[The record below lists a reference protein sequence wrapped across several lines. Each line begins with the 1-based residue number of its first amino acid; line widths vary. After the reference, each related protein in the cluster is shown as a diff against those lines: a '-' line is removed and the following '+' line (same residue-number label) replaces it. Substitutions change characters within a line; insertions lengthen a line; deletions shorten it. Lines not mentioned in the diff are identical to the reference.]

1 MIYNFSFV
9 SHSVLLMPHT
19 AYSPADDD
27 LPASSSGSLAPSDVD
42 SLPTAS
48 TPRADEDAEV
58 GSQRGTHQEE
68 ALEAPS
74 GNLPDFAPDSA
85 PEPEVAPESVGRP
98 LRKKGKTVT
107 PAASAQPEAPDS
119 LLEALN
125 GASIKEEH
133 RTVMSAV
140 IQKVQ
145 LAKSGLT
152 EAWSN
157 LLTGFEVRIL
167 IYVE

>member
-1 MIYNFSFV
+1 M
-9 SHSVLLMPHT
+9 
-19 AYSPADDD
+19 
-27 LPASSSGSLAPSDVD
+27 G

-48 TPRADEDAEV
+48 TPRDAVDAEV
-58 GSQRGTHQEE
+58 GSREGTLQEEE
-68 ALEAPS
+68 ALQVPE

-85 PEPEVAPESVGRP
+85 PEPVVAPESGGRP

-107 PAASAQPEAPDS
+107 PAASVQPEAPDS

-133 RTVMSAV
+133 RTIMSAA
-140 IQKVQ
+140 IQKVH

-152 EAWSN
+152 EACSS
-157 LLTGFEVRIL
+157 LLTGFEVRTL
-167 IYVE
+167 RYVI

>member
-1 MIYNFSFV
+1 M
-9 SHSVLLMPHT
+9 
-19 AYSPADDD
+19 
-27 LPASSSGSLAPSDVD
+27 D

-48 TPRADEDAEV
+48 TPRDAEDAEV
-58 GSQRGTHQEE
+58 GSWEGGQQEE
-68 ALEAPS
+68 EAQEVS
-74 GNLPDFAPDSA
+74 QNNLPDFAPDSA
-85 PEPEVAPESVGRP
+85 PDPIVAPESGGRP

-107 PAASAQPEAPDS
+107 PAGSVQPEAPDS
-119 LLEALN
+119 LLEVLN

-140 IQKVQ
+140 IQKIQ

-152 EAWSN
+152 EACSS

-167 IYVE
+167 IYVK

>member
-1 MIYNFSFV
+1 M
-9 SHSVLLMPHT
+9 
-19 AYSPADDD
+19 
-27 LPASSSGSLAPSDVD
+27 D

-48 TPRADEDAEV
+48 SPRDADDAEV
-58 GSQRGTHQEE
+58 GSREGTRQEE
-68 ALEAPS
+68 EAPEVPQ
-74 GNLPDFAPDSA
+74 GNLPDFAPDSVS
-85 PEPEVAPESVGRP
+85 EPVVAPESGGRP
-98 LRKKGKTVT
+98 LHKKGKTVT
-107 PAASAQPEAPDS
+107 PAASVQPEAPDS
-119 LLEALN
+119 LLEPLN

-145 LAKSGLT
+145 LAKSRLT
-152 EAWSN
+152 EACSS

>member
-1 MIYNFSFV
+1 M
-9 SHSVLLMPHT
+9 
-19 AYSPADDD
+19 
-27 LPASSSGSLAPSDVD
+27 D

-48 TPRADEDAEV
+48 TPCDADDAEV
-58 GSQRGTHQEE
+58 GSQEGTHQEE
-68 ALEAPS
+68 EAPEVS
-74 GNLPDFAPDSA
+74 QDNLPDFAPDSA
-85 PEPEVAPESVGRP
+85 PEPVVAAESGGRP

-107 PAASAQPEAPDS
+107 PAASIQPEAPDS

-125 GASIKEEH
+125 GASIEEEH

-152 EAWSN
+152 EACSS

-167 IYVE
+167 RYVK

>member
-1 MIYNFSFV
+1 M
-9 SHSVLLMPHT
+9 
-19 AYSPADDD
+19 
-27 LPASSSGSLAPSDVD
+27 D

-48 TPRADEDAEV
+48 TPRDADDAEV
-58 GSQRGTHQEE
+58 GSQEGTHQEE
-68 ALEAPS
+68 RAPEVS
-74 GNLPDFAPDSA
+74 QDNLQDFAPDSA
-85 PEPEVAPESVGRP
+85 PESILAPESSGRP
-98 LRKKGKTVT
+98 LHKKGKTAT
-107 PAASAQPEAPDS
+107 PAASVQPEVPDN

-152 EAWSN
+152 EACSS

-167 IYVE
+167 MYVK

>member
-1 MIYNFSFV
+1 M
-9 SHSVLLMPHT
+9 
-19 AYSPADDD
+19 
-27 LPASSSGSLAPSDVD
+27 D

-48 TPRADEDAEV
+48 SPRDADEAEV
-58 GSQRGTHQEE
+58 GSREGTRQEEE
-68 ALEAPS
+68 ALEVPQ
-74 GNLPDFAPDSA
+74 GNLPGFGPDSA
-85 PEPEVAPESVGRP
+85 PEPPVVPVSGRRP

-107 PAASAQPEAPDS
+107 LAASVQPEVPDN

-133 RTVMSAV
+133 CTVMSAV

-152 EAWSN
+152 EACSS

-167 IYVE
+167 IYVK

>member
-1 MIYNFSFV
+1 MSRSILLTP
-9 SHSVLLMPHT
+9 HS
-19 AYSPADDD
+19 ARSPANDD
-27 LPASSSGSLAPSDVD
+27 LPDSSSGSLASSDVN
-42 SLPTAS
+42 SIPTAS

-68 ALEAPS
+68 APEAPS
-74 GNLPDFAPDSA
+74 GSLPDFAPDSTS
-85 PEPEVAPESVGRP
+85 EPAVVPESGKRP

-107 PAASAQPEAPDS
+107 PAASVQPEAPDN

-145 LAKSGLT
+145 SAKNGLT
-152 EAWSN
+152 EACTS
-157 LLTGFEVRIL
+157 LLIGFEVRIL
-167 IYVE
+167 RYVK

>member
-1 MIYNFSFV
+1 M
-9 SHSVLLMPHT
+9 
-19 AYSPADDD
+19 
-27 LPASSSGSLAPSDVD
+27 D

-48 TPRADEDAEV
+48 TPRDADDAEV
-58 GSQRGTHQEE
+58 GSREGTYQEE
-68 ALEAPS
+68 EAPEVS
-74 GNLPDFAPDSA
+74 QNNLPDFVPDSA
-85 PEPEVAPESVGRP
+85 PEPAVVPESGGRP

-107 PAASAQPEAPDS
+107 SAASVQPEAPDN

-125 GASIKEEH
+125 SASIEEEH

-152 EAWSN
+152 EACSS
-157 LLTGFEVRIL
+157 LLIGFEVRNL
-167 IYVE
+167 RYVI

>member
-1 MIYNFSFV
+1 
-9 SHSVLLMPHT
+9 MPHT
-19 AYSPADDD
+19 TCSLAKDD
-27 LPASSSGSLAPSDVD
+27 LPASSSGSLGTSDMD

-48 TPRADEDAEV
+48 TPRDADDAEV
-58 GSQRGTHQEE
+58 GSQEGTHQEE
-68 ALEAPS
+68 EAPEVPR

-85 PEPEVAPESVGRP
+85 PEPTVVPESGGRP
-98 LRKKGKTVT
+98 LCKKGKIVMA
-107 PAASAQPEAPDS
+107 AASVQLEAPDN

-125 GASIKEEH
+125 SASIDEEH

-152 EAWSN
+152 KACSS
-157 LLTGFEVRIL
+157 LLIGFEVNF
-167 IYVE
+167 

>member
-1 MIYNFSFV
+1 
-9 SHSVLLMPHT
+9 MP
-19 AYSPADDD
+19 
-27 LPASSSGSLAPSDVD
+27 
-42 SLPTAS
+42 
-48 TPRADEDAEV
+48 
-58 GSQRGTHQEE
+58 Q
-68 ALEAPS
+68 
-74 GNLPDFAPDSA
+74 GNLPDFVPDSA
-85 PEPEVAPESVGRP
+85 PEPVVVLESDGRP
-98 LRKKGKTVT
+98 LHKKGKTVT
-107 PAASAQPEAPDS
+107 PAASVQLEAPHN

-152 EAWSN
+152 EACNS

-167 IYVE
+167 IYVK